1 MNKLS
6 GYDEFLH
13 FISYNSHCNMFLHII
28 KRYLP
33 AETKEKN
40 EREGKGR
47 FSKEKQRNQ
56 NEVYKKSPDV

>member
-1 MNKLS
+1 
-6 GYDEFLH
+6 
-13 FISYNSHCNMFLHII
+13 MFLHII